1 MVTAFVTGA
10 GIRVG
15 KAIAIALARAGYDVI
30 LHANESRAALE
41 EVAEAIRAMGREAFL
56 VAADLSD
63 PLEVE
68 RLAAGVATM
77 HPRIDLLVHNA
88 GVYEKVPFEKV
99 SRDAYRRMQAI
110 NLEAP
115 YFLTQGLL
123 PSLRASPAPAVI
135 NITDI
140 GGERP
145 VAGYSHYSLS
155 KAGLLMLTRALAV
168 ELAPQIRVNAVSPG
182 TVVFPEELD
191 ARAREALVHKI
202 PLGREGSAEDVA
214 DAVVFLA
221 QAPYVTGQIVDVDGG
236 RGVVL

>member
-68 RLAAGVATM
+68 RLAVGVATM

-168 ELAPQIRVNAVSPG
+168 ELAPEIRVNAVSPG

-191 ARAREALVHKI
+191 AREREALVHKI
-202 PLGREGSAEDVA
+202 PLAREGSAEDVA
-214 DAVVFLA
+214 NAVVFLA